1 MYCMK
6 DLSLIHYKYGT
17 CVFVGC
23 YIDKV
28 IVKLTDNRQIAVP
41 YDELTIYDRQSG
53 RVVKYSKN
61 SVVHFDNKQKS
72 QCSVINEGVRNS
84 LNRKSV

>member
-1 MYCMK
+1 MK

-23 YIDKV
+23 YLDKV

-41 YDELTIYDRQSG
+41 HDELTVYDRKSG
-53 RVVKYSKN
+53 RVVKYSRY
-61 SVVHFDNKQKS
+61 SVVPINNQKV
-72 QCSVINEGVRNS
+72 Q
-84 LNRKSV
+84 LTMKK